1 MDKLVGFVLRS
12 HTSPRPEAHPDLSA
26 MDKLVGFVLSVSR
39 VTLSLEPFLVL
50 GILAI
55 LFRHFLICRRQ
66 CPSCKLDRNLD
77 DYYQISYA
85 TDFSIPVNLNP
96 FISDN
101 MFPASA
107 TRIEIEK
114 SLKRLETNA
123 ACFEKI
129 LKHQQNAISQVALIL
144 KRYEEAYAKTRSEQH
159 HMEEILGRHRSA
171 LSSPI
176 RSLPDDLLV
185 VIFQFTSPNAACND
199 QFPWIATGV
208 CRRWRAVAHSSR
220 ILWSQFSI
228 DPFVEDPPPHRLP
241 QTSIFAYYGNAWASS
256 HVAPEV
262 ETKRKGAVGRTFT
275 KSIINKALEYSRG
288 SPLTVSFD
296 SSKAKGDMRKVAV
309 EWFDIF
315 INLASRWKH
324 VTLAIE
330 SPLIEKLPL
339 IMGRLSML
347 ETLDFS
353 LRDDYDLPP
362 FATEIFR
369 LAPRLRKVVCRS
381 SSAEFIFPWK
391 QLQQFSV
398 LAFPLSW
405 DYYHQILCSGSNLEM
420 LDLQAGWGKFDTLG
434 RRPGD
439 NTDPAT
445 TLPYLRVLKICSE
458 LNTLLDSVVLPRLTT
473 VTIRGLDEDNITSRL
488 SSLIERSACALRS
501 LSFTYV
507 NYSADFTQ
515 LLRACSSLTS
525 LSIVNYEG
533 QALFDVMARSSS
545 ILPSLESFI
554 IGNASNTNTNTI
566 TYDYVISII
575 EMLEARRSCLKEFS
589 ISIWFKASGSE
600 EIQENS
606 TTPSTAGG
614 VATLLSPSDRLRL
627 ETLAGVGMKIHIDS
641 LYLSRDR
648 WSGTVIPCV
657 SLGAG
662 VQS

>member
-1 MDKLVGFVLRS
+1 
-12 HTSPRPEAHPDLSA
+12 

-55 LFRHFLICRRQ
+55 LFRHFLIFRRQ

-85 TDFSIPVNLNP
+85 TDVSIPVNLNP
-96 FISDN
+96 FINDN

-159 HMEEILGRHRSA
+159 HMEKILDRHRSA

-185 VIFQFTSPNAACND
+185 VIFQFTSPNAAYND

-208 CRRWRAVAHSSR
+208 CRQWRAVAHSSR

-228 DPFVEDPPPHRLP
+228 DPFVEDPPHRLP
-241 QTSIFAYYGNAWASS
+241 QTSIFAYYGNAWGSS
-256 HVAPEV
+256 HVASEV
-262 ETKRKGAVGRTFT
+262 ETKSKGAVGRTIT

-288 SPLTVSFD
+288 SPLTLSFN
-296 SSKAKGDMRKVAV
+296 SLKAKGDMSKVAA

-315 INLASRWKH
+315 INLAPRWKH
-324 VTLAIE
+324 ITLAIE
-330 SPLIEKLPL
+330 SPFIEKLFL
-339 IMGRLSML
+339 IMGHLSML
-347 ETLDFS
+347 ESLDVL
-353 LRDDYDLPP
+353 LRDNVDLPP
-362 FATEIFR
+362 FASEIFR

-381 SSAEFIFPWK
+381 SFTEFIFPWK
-391 QLQQFSV
+391 QLQEFSV
-398 LAFPLSW
+398 NAFPLSW
-405 DYYHQILCSGSNLEM
+405 DYYHQILCSGSNLEI
-420 LDLQAGWGKFDTLG
+420 LDLQACWGNFDTQG
-434 RRPGD
+434 KRPGD
-439 NTDPAT
+439 NTDPAI
-445 TLPYLRVLKICSE
+445 TLPYLRVLKICSG
-458 LNTLLDSVVLPRLTT
+458 LNTLLDFVVIPKLTA
-473 VTIRGLDEDNITSRL
+473 VTIRGAGGDNVTPRL

-501 LSFTYV
+501 LSFDYV
-507 NYSADFTQ
+507 DYNADFTQ
-515 LLRACSSLTS
+515 LLRTCSSLTS
-525 LSIVNYEG
+525 LSIDSYDG

-554 IGNASNTNTNTI
+554 IGGASNNNTNTI

-589 ISIWFKASGSE
+589 IRIYFGASRSE

-606 TTPSTAGG
+606 TTPSTESG
-614 VATLLSPSDRLRL
+614 VAAWLSPSDRLRL
-627 ETLAGVGMKIHIDS
+627 ETMAGAGMKIHIDS
-641 LYLSRDR
+641 YYLSRDR

-662 VQS
+662 SELISSSVF